1 MFPSVVYSLASVSSA
16 ASRRKQNKLHCRRL
30 ASSIV
35 IHSEVLSVVPPT
47 YLDRFN
53 MIPNHQ
59 NVPLAS
65 AGFRSINII
74 ARKLATN
81 LLFKRYQVSCAQIP
95 EVVDCFPYIS
105 VYIYIY
111 ICTHMC
117 SWENLLKQYLM
128 KVFIKQIQRF

>member
-1 MFPSVVYSLASVSSA
+1 
-16 ASRRKQNKLHCRRL
+16 
-30 ASSIV
+30 
-35 IHSEVLSVVPPT
+35 
-47 YLDRFN
+47 

-105 VYIYIY
+105 VYIYI
-111 ICTHMC
+111 CTHMC